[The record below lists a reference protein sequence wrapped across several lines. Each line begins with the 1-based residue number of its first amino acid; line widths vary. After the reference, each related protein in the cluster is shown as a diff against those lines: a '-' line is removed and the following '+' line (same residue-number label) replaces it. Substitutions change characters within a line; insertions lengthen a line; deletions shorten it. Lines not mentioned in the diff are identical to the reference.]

1 MTRALTLVLAL
12 ALALSGCAVALSG
25 HEATGSGGTASTTT
39 AATRAHVSIGAAKVG
54 ASFGTPA
61 PAGSGGG
68 QVSFSR
74 GASTV
79 LVLGLVLAE
88 VVNYLGS
95 PSEGTQLAPDP
106 RRSIANTCSCYG
118 YLPPAR
124 LTYDAATE

>member
-1 MTRALTLVLAL
+1 
-12 ALALSGCAVALSG
+12 LSG

-79 LVLGLVLAE
+79 LVLGLVLAD

-95 PSEGTQLAPDP
+95 PAAGAQLALDP
-106 RRSIANTCSCYG
+106 SRSIADTCSCYG
-118 YLPPAR
+118 YQPPAR
-124 LTYDAATE
+124 LTYDAAAE